1 MATKKATPAQL
12 AARKLFAQRAKA
24 GLLTKK
30 PKASRDYARDAAV
43 ERAEAELRLTKKIAA
58 RRKTNPTIQYIVY
71 SELTPEKYK
80 QMLVTE
86 NKQRAISVADVN
98 QMDGYHSVV
107 EDQVGHLI
115 YDAKTRKGYLQSNP
129 SKRKK
134 TVSQK
139 ISQLTHEGYP
149 QKQAV
154 AVALSEMRKGKV
166 TKNPVAKTRGKVS
179 AVVLMKNPSAKNV
192 SAKGYSN
199 WKYCVEAKRLIPG
212 GHVFESI
219 AGFNTKVQAED
230 YKKAILASHPKIT
243 LRIKTYK

>member
-12 AARKLFAQRAKA
+12 AARKKFAEMVRSGAF
-24 GLLTKK
+24 KK
-30 PKASRDYARDAAV
+30 NISN
-43 ERAEAELRLTKKIAA
+43 
-58 RRKTNPTIQYIVY
+58 RRKTNP
-71 SELTPEKYK
+71 
-80 QMLVTE
+80 
-86 NKQRAISVADVN
+86 
-98 QMDGYHSVV
+98 
-107 EDQVGHLI
+107 
-115 YDAKTRKGYLQSNP
+115 
-129 SKRKK
+129 RKK
-134 TVSQK
+134 TVNQK

-149 QKQAV
+149 QKQAI
-154 AVALSEMRKGKV
+154 AIALSEQRKGKLKMNPIKEIQEFTV
-166 TKNPVAKTRGKVS
+166 VRWDRAKNTANGNPVYSFVLKDEEGQLHYGKTKPNAGWVYAISSVYEGDKINAALEETKSGRVYMTEFVQRKTNPAPRKQKVS

-212 GHVFESI
+212 GHVFEPI